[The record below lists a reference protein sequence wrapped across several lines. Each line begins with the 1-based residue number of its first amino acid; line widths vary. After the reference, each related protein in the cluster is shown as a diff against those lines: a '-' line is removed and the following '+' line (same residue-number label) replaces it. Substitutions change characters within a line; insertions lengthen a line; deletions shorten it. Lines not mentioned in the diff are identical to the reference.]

1 MGWYQKNGD
10 CRQQNRASTLS
21 HCASSQKSEDSLTL
35 EEGKRRHW
43 ADWICTGPAQLAVVT
58 TLPGC
63 PRAFPSIMPSSPCG
77 RAQIQAQGTG
87 NSLEVFSSSTGGN
100 RHRWEQKQAPALGLP
115 GDWTESV
122 SQSLWHQKS
131 YLMSERGSRKGLLQP
146 PMESGAVEYFLSTL
160 QWGDVGKWLRELWS

>member
-87 NSLEVFSSSTGGN
+87 KTLKAARPSGMTQKGCILDTEEYKLKKTYINILAGPVQVVVRPSSWVPQLQ
-100 RHRWEQKQAPALGLP
+100 REWWALP
-115 GDWTESV
+115 V
-122 SQSLWHQKS
+122 H
-131 YLMSERGSRKGLLQP
+131 
-146 PMESGAVEYFLSTL
+146 
-160 QWGDVGKWLRELWS
+160 